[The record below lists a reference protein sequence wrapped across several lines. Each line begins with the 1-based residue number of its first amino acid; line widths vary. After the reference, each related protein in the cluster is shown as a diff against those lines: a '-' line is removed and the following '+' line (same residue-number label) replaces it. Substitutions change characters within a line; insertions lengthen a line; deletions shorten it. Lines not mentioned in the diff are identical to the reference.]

1 MRETRIAQM
10 SIFETYSEH
19 AIGVQLRR
27 LSDLLDCHRQVLT
40 LIKKDL
46 VNSSLKPVGRMGLTV
61 ENVFRCLLL
70 KQCLGVSYDR
80 LAFHLSDSL
89 SYRSFVRLAPHLSPK
104 KSCLQSTIRSITPET
119 LASPRSL
126 VHSHC

>member
-19 AIGVQLRR
+19 EIGVQLRR

-46 VNSSLKPVGRMGLTV
+46 VNSSLKPVGRMELTV

-70 KQCLGVSYDR
+70 KQCLAS
-80 LAFHLSDSL
+80 A
-89 SYRSFVRLAPHLSPK
+89 
-104 KSCLQSTIRSITPET
+104 TIDWHFICQTR
-119 LASPRSL
+119 
-126 VHSHC
+126 